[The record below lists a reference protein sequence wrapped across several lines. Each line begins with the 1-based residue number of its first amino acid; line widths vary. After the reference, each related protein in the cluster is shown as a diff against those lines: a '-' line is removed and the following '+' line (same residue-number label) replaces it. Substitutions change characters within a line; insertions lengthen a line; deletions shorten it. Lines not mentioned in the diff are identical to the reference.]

1 MLLDD
6 ATSKAQVQQALDAG
20 DEELREDILAKLDDA
35 MHWWDQ
41 RGINEEVHQDDE
53 EVDFRE
59 IAVNDHFVDEVI
71 SQSPRGYDLVNVP
84 KDEVATSLRWAATH
98 PVFRRGARHWGPFS
112 IDDSGGGGF
121 SYRLSRQLSA
131 HFPEDELPENAE
143 YIPPE
148 MAHRFW
154 DSLDGNFEWQERDSV
169 EENWGTGDDASI
181 YITADSEDFDE
192 WCHDQVAEFVQAQI
206 KAAPQV
212 AIDVFM
218 KGVEHENISLGAKL
232 RAADLPEEELLD
244 FAHRWFGSDDDRE
257 EILLTLKDHFATL
270 ETGHAEPREIIGEWT
285 QADLREM
292 GITKGR
298 LYEEAPWKL
307 IKLHPG
313 DLRLEGTLM
322 RHCVGDGGMGYTKA
336 LKDGEIEIWSLRS
349 RANKPRFTLEVD
361 GAFYVDEAEA
371 RRRAG
376 DDLIMPAWRG
386 VAIKQLKGKANRTP
400 GHADARA
407 TEIKFPDEVI
417 FWDHAL
423 REFDVDPQAVD
434 DFTAVHTGDEPARLQ
449 ANSRDACT
457 GFDLPYRPL

>member
-1 MLLDD
+1 MLLED
-6 ATSKAQVQQALDAG
+6 ATSKIQVQRALKDG
-20 DEELREDILAKLDDA
+20 DEELREDILEKLDDS
-35 MHWWDQ
+35 MRWWDAHGFY
-41 RGINEEVHQDDE
+41 RHVHADDDP
-53 EVDFRE
+53 VNFMD
-59 IAVNDHFVDEVI
+59 IADDDAFIDKVI
-71 SQSPRGYDLVNVP
+71 KESPAEYDLSNVP
-84 KDEVATSLRWAATH
+84 RAEVESSARWAATH
-98 PVFRRGARHWGPFS
+98 EQRGRLNKTYGPFR
-112 IDDSGGGGF
+112 IGQEADYF
-121 SYRLSRQLSA
+121 SYRIDRDDYA
-131 HFPEDELPENAE
+131 TFPEEHLPDNAE
-143 YIPPE
+143 YIPVE
-148 MAHRFW
+148 QAKNFW
-154 DSLDGNFEWQERDSV
+154 ASLDGHVTWEQTDRV
-169 EENWGTGDDASI
+169 EETSGYTKGEPLYVSA
-181 YITADSEDFDE
+181 TKEGFDE

-270 ETGHAEPREIIGEWT
+270 ETGHAEPREVIGEWT

-292 GITKGR
+292 GITKGP

-307 IKLHPG
+307 IRLHPG

-400 GHADARA
+400 GHAYARA